1 MMPAAEIADGITT
14 LRATLDIAKM
24 MINLR
29 DAEASRAK
37 SIELQETILRAVD
50 SGIEAREA
58 HVKQLDVNDPA
69 PV

>member
-1 MMPAAEIADGITT
+1 
-14 LRATLDIAKM
+14 M